1 MTPERK
7 EAWRVFATAWLLRY
21 GSAKL
26 PPGVCWRDDKE
37 LLGMWPYKDDAP
49 GAAAPDETRIVDRLF
64 DATQLTA
71 FGLKFIR
78 GEEDDA

>member
-7 EAWRVFATAWLLRY
+7 EAWRAFATAWLLRY
-21 GSAKL
+21 GNARL
-26 PPGVCWRDDKE
+26 PPGVWWRDDKE
-37 LLGMWPYKDDAP
+37 LLDMWPCKDDP
-49 GAAAPDETRIVDRLF
+49 PDDFDFDEAHFVDRLF
-64 DATQLTA
+64 DNTQLTA